1 MNSKLGAMKEPPL
14 KTVQTYKEITFNQ
27 LHQQLR
33 QDDANKDRGAVQDS
47 KNIKTMMS
55 YYKNKRLIKNIS
67 KMNDYVNL
75 TNTEIQ
81 ESINLR
87 VVNANSIKK
96 ALG

>member
-1 MNSKLGAMKEPPL
+1 
-14 KTVQTYKEITFNQ
+14 
-27 LHQQLR
+27 
-33 QDDANKDRGAVQDS
+33 
-47 KNIKTMMS
+47 MS